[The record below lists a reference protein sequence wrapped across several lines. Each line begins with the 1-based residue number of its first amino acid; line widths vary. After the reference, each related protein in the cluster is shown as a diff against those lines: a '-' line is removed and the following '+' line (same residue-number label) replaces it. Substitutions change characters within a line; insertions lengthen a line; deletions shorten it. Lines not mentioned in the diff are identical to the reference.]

1 MVAIFSFDDVDGD
14 SSRKCASAQHDTQRS
29 NTPAQF
35 EKEWPRLGGSA
46 SPALKPAWGLRASPQ
61 PAITSMFTVDGSSP
75 RAGKTTGTAKGGL
88 AMLLASSRS
97 SSRAPSDA
105 GDVVAERAA
114 EAEASTSRGRK
125 KKNKN
130 KKAKAE
136 KRGAG
141 ISTAG
146 LEKPDFLLPRTLK
159 ASPSTGSLRGDFF
172 SSPNKPE
179 EKSEPEYTWGT
190 PARGETSPTS
200 SICSSPPRSGLS
212 SLLSSAHPGDIVTV
226 AGTET
231 PVSSDNGEEDEE
243 PMIAYEVAIDEDYVS
258 KDVDSR
264 LGSRSASPVRK
275 KMTADDF
282 ETLKCLGKGT

>member
-1 MVAIFSFDDVDGD
+1 MVAIFSFDDVDGH
-14 SSRKCASAQHDTQRS
+14 CAPTQRDTQRS
-29 NTPAQF
+29 NFPAQL
-35 EKEWPRLGGSA
+35 EMEWPRLGGSS

-61 PAITSMFTVDGSSP
+61 PATTSTFTANASSP
-75 RAGKTTGTAKGGL
+75 RAGKITGTAKGGL
-88 AMLLASSRS
+88 AMLLANSRS

-105 GDVVAERAA
+105 GDIVAERAA
-114 EAEASTSRGRK
+114 EAEASPSRGRK

-130 KKAKAE
+130 KKAKAG

-146 LEKPDFLLPRTLK
+146 LEKPDFLLPRTIK
-159 ASPSTGSLRGDFF
+159 ASPSTSSLREDFL

-179 EKSEPEYTWGT
+179 EKSEREYTWGT

-200 SICSSPPRSGLS
+200 SACPSPPRSGLS
-212 SLLSSAHPGDIVTV
+212 SLLSNAHPGDIVTV

-231 PVSSDNGEEDEE
+231 SVSSDTGEEDEE
-243 PMIAYEVAIDEDYVS
+243 PMVAYEVAIDEDYVS

-264 LGSRSASPVRK
+264 TGSRSASPVRK

-282 ETLKCLGKGT
+282 ETLKCLGKGA

>member
-1 MVAIFSFDDVDGD
+1 MVAIFSFDDANGL
-14 SSRKCASAQHDTQRS
+14 SSHDVASAQHSSQRS
-29 NTPAQF
+29 NPPVQF

-61 PAITSMFTVDGSSP
+61 PATTSTLTADRSSA
-75 RAGKTTGTAKGGL
+75 RAGTTSGTAKGGL
-88 AMLLASSRS
+88 AMLLANSRP

-105 GDVVAERAA
+105 GDIAVERIADV
-114 EAEASTSRGRK
+114 EANASRGRK
-125 KKNKN
+125 KKSKN
-130 KKAKAE
+130 KKSKAG

-159 ASPSTGSLRGDFF
+159 ASPSTGSLREDFL
-172 SSPNKPE
+172 SPNMSRRKLDR
-179 EKSEPEYTWGT
+179 EYTWGT
-190 PARGETSPTS
+190 SARGETSSPS
-200 SICSSPPRSGLS
+200 SVCSSPPRSGLS
-212 SLLSSAHPGDIVTV
+212 SLLSHAHPGDILTV

-231 PVSSDNGEEDEE
+231 SASSENGEEDEE
-243 PMIAYEVAIDEDYVS
+243 PMLAYEVAIDEDYVS

-264 LGSRSASPVRK
+264 TGSRTASPARK

-282 ETLKCLGKGT
+282 EPLKCLGKGA